1 MGMSAHCSMKA
12 SRMNPWARSWNVSSN
27 STSSSSRTAVS
38 GKAGRAWSTYVRG
51 RRGSATAI
59 SIKLRPR
66 LLNSASMKSRALAKQ
81 RLMLTGG
88 HGFPGFNV
96 LAGGEASEV
105 LVVVLAPV
113 TQMGRRHDRRAPTVT
128 RTHILVLSVATAS
141 LGSVPLFR
149 GDPKKFR
156 QLYLRPDDIPRSRPR
171 FLGSQCD
178 DKPPKEHSSPQSYDG
193 DRNRLPHQYS
203 DAERGDGATGND
215 QQKCGGLGSALRPIL
230 QFFPIHW
237 RAGRWSGISR
247 HGLIP
252 HFLRTISKPIPDSRT
267 AHPPNRELDAISRN
281 CSLE

>member
-12 SRMNPWARSWNVSSN
+12 SRMNQWARSWNVSSN

-113 TQMGRRHDRRAPTVT
+113 TQMEVQYFEKGLAVWSVSQHRWQLRIRPSVDSRAPKQGRGARCPRGLALPARTRWGVSVTGRSWPQDAGSPSGT
-128 RTHILVLSVATAS
+128 RTPTDVTQDLNRTRNAPSGCFLSQ
-141 LGSVPLFR
+141 R
-149 GDPKKFR
+149 
-156 QLYLRPDDIPRSRPR
+156 
-171 FLGSQCD
+171 
-178 DKPPKEHSSPQSYDG
+178 
-193 DRNRLPHQYS
+193 
-203 DAERGDGATGND
+203 
-215 QQKCGGLGSALRPIL
+215 
-230 QFFPIHW
+230 
-237 RAGRWSGISR
+237 
-247 HGLIP
+247 
-252 HFLRTISKPIPDSRT
+252 
-267 AHPPNRELDAISRN
+267 
-281 CSLE
+281 